1 MKKQLVFVYG
11 TLRKEGSNAHY
22 LQNATYIEHRCYA
35 EGQLY
40 DTGCGY
46 PALVLEKNKWV
57 TGELYEVTT
66 EELKRLDEL
75 EDFVENRAD
84 NLYDRIVVKIKTSVG
99 DIEAIMY
106 VMNAITNDFISIEEN
121 DWIKYLHR

>member
-106 VMNAITNDFISIEEN
+106 VMNAITNDFISIEDN